1 MCTVLLPPYAN
12 TIAIDK
18 YIVSYIIIRETT
30 ELTVSTVVT
39 CYMENVMLKLSNVTP
54 NSRLTMLLASLSY
67 VFIVGS
73 NAG

>member
-1 MCTVLLPPYAN
+1 MCTVLLPPCV
-12 TIAIDK
+12 TIAVDK

-39 CYMENVMLKLSNVTP
+39 CYMETVMLKLSNVTS
-54 NSRLTMLLASLSY
+54 NSRLTMLLARLSH